1 MNLRYVPPVSS
12 PPAAS
17 GFGDRYLLMLGG
29 VLLGYALVSRTF
41 AYLGVPPLFVGEVVL
56 ALGLV
61 ALLGVTSLR
70 WMGGRPAFWLLGALL
85 ALVAAR
91 TLPYV
96 GRYGLDAPRDAMQA
110 GYGLFAFVVAGLLV
124 ARPER
129 LPALLR
135 RYRVFAAVVLALGW
149 GVYLAVKLGGTALP
163 KLPWASNVQVLEMK
177 AGEYL
182 VHLAAITGFL
192 YFGFARR
199 RPVLVALLALSVG
212 LALPSSRGGM
222 AAYGLGVAA
231 AWALRPPTAR
241 AGRLAYAF
249 VALLAVGV
257 VLGPTVAVNGGTRD
271 VSVEQLWLNVKSVF
285 GSSGTSTLDGSKR
298 WRMLWWDTIW
308 DYTVHGPYFWAG
320 KGFGINLA
328 EADGFSVSDD
338 QSLRSPHNG
347 HLTML
352 ARAGVPGALLWIGV
366 QLAWFAAVL
375 RAWLAARRRRQ
386 AAWMGLFALVVGYV
400 LAAHVN
406 GAFDVY
412 FEGPMGGI
420 WFWTVWGL
428 GLAAAYLHPRH
439 PALLD
444 GLLDAGE
451 AAPPPPRRQ
460 PWHWTAPVANETA
473 APRTVSP
480 ALAGVE

>member
-1 MNLRYVPPVSS
+1 GGGRGRGRGPRWGHVHPLRRRTRARTPCRPRPSPRPRRPRHPHRPHRTRAAARGARARPRPRPPLPPRLRRVRHARSGGSRAPGGVPVAGGAGAAGARRGDGARRGGAVGGGGGGGARRGRARAGAGPGGGTRDGRGRAAARAGAVPVGPQGRAHGRALPARPGPRLRGRPRYDGSRAGAGRAVRRCPPHPRRPMNLRYVPPVSS

-96 GRYGLDAPRDAMQA
+96 GRYGRDAPRDAMQA

-199 RPVLVALLALSVG
+199 RPVLVALLALSGG

-257 VLGPTVAVNGGTRD
+257 
-271 VSVEQLWLNVKSVF
+271 
-285 GSSGTSTLDGSKR
+285 
-298 WRMLWWDTIW
+298 
-308 DYTVHGPYFWAG
+308 
-320 KGFGINLA
+320 
-328 EADGFSVSDD
+328 
-338 QSLRSPHNG
+338 
-347 HLTML
+347 
-352 ARAGVPGALLWIGV
+352 
-366 QLAWFAAVL
+366 
-375 RAWLAARRRRQ
+375 
-386 AAWMGLFALVVGYV
+386 
-400 LAAHVN
+400 
-406 GAFDVY
+406 
-412 FEGPMGGI
+412 
-420 WFWTVWGL
+420 
-428 GLAAAYLHPRH
+428 
-439 PALLD
+439 
-444 GLLDAGE
+444 
-451 AAPPPPRRQ
+451 
-460 PWHWTAPVANETA
+460 
-473 APRTVSP
+473 
-480 ALAGVE
+480 